1 MSILDRKLSELHN
14 ELKNKTL
21 TVSQLVEAS
30 LEQIK
35 EVESKIKAF
44 ITVDEQGAR
53 NRAQELDKQIDDS
66 EIGLLFGLPQGIKDN
81 MSTKGLKTTCAS
93 KLLSNFEPVYDATV
107 VQRLRDAQSVTIGKC
122 NMDEFA
128 MGSSNENSGFYPVRN
143 PWNTDY
149 VPGGSSGGSAAAVA
163 AREVYFALGSDTGG
177 SIRQPASFCG
187 VVGLKP
193 TYGLVSRFGLVAFAS
208 SLDQIGPITK
218 NVEDAAY
225 VLQAIAGYDPQDSTS
240 ANVEIPDY
248 LSALSGDV
256 EGLKIGV
263 PKEYI
268 GEGVHPEVKEKVLEA
283 LKVLEE
289 LGATWEEVSLPHS
302 DYAVAAYYIIASS
315 EASSNLAR
323 FDGVRYG
330 VRADQATNLL
340 EMYKETRSQGF
351 GDEVKRRI
359 MLGTYSLSSG
369 YYDAYYL
376 KAQKV
381 RTLIKQDFEE
391 IFSKYDVIIGPT
403 APTTA
408 FKLGEK
414 IEDPLTM
421 YVEDILTIPV
431 NLAGVPAISVPCGLA
446 SNGLPVGLQLIGKA
460 FDESTLLRVAHA
472 YEQNTEH
479 HKARP
484 ALASSSKQQGGE
496 NE

>member
-1 MSILDRKLSELHN
+1 MSLLDLRLMDIHN
-14 ELKNKTL
+14 QLKNKEI
-21 TVSQLVEAS
+21 TVSKLVDAS
-30 LEQIK
+30 LERIAQVD
-35 EVESKIKAF
+35 EQIKAF
-44 ITVDEQGAR
+44 LTLDKEGAKGK
-53 NRAQELDKQIDDS
+53 AEELDKQVDQD
-66 EIGLLFGLPQGIKDN
+66 ELGLLFGLPSGIKDN
-81 MSTKGLKTTCAS
+81 MSTKDIKTTCAS
-93 KLLSNFEPVYDATV
+93 KLLANFMPLYDATV
-107 VQRLRDAQSVTIGKC
+107 VDKLNKAQSVMVGKV

-143 PWNTDY
+143 PWNTEY

-163 AREVYFALGSDTGG
+163 AREVYFSLGSDTGG
-177 SIRQPASFCG
+177 SIRQPAAFCG

-208 SLDQIGPITK
+208 SLDQIGPVTK
-218 NVEDAAY
+218 NVEDSAY
-225 VLQAIAGYDPQDSTS
+225 VLQSIAGHDEHDSTS
-240 ANVEIPDY
+240 AEVDVPDY
-248 LSALSGDV
+248 LSCLTGDV
-256 EGLKIGV
+256 QGLKIGV

-268 GEGVHPEVKEKVLEA
+268 GEGVSPEVKEKVMEA
-283 LKVLEE
+283 LQVLEG

-302 DYAVAAYYIIASS
+302 EYAVPTYYIIASS

-323 FDGVRYG
+323 YDGVRYG
-330 VRADQATNLL
+330 VRADQAQNLV

-381 RTLIKQDFEE
+381 RTLIKQDFEQ

-403 APTTA
+403 TPTTA
-408 FKLGEK
+408 FKIGEK
-414 IEDPLTM
+414 IDDPLTM

-431 NLAGVPAISVPCGLA
+431 NLAGIPAISVPCGFA
-446 SNGLPVGLQLIGKA
+446 NNGLPVGLQIIGKA
-460 FDESTLLRVAHA
+460 FDESTILRVAHA
-472 YEQNTEH
+472 FEQHTDH

-484 ALASSSKQQGGE
+484 NL
-496 NE
+496 

>member
-1 MSILDRKLSELHN
+1 MSILDLKLQEIQKRLHD
-14 ELKNKTL
+14 KSL
-21 TVSQLVEAS
+21 TVTELVEAS
-30 LEQIK
+30 LERIA
-35 EVESKIKAF
+35 EVDSEVKAF
-44 ITVDEQGAR
+44 ITVDAEGAKKK
-53 NRAQELDKQIDDS
+53 AAELDKQ
-66 EIGLLFGLPQGIKDN
+66 ENQERGLLFGLPQGIKDN
-81 MSTKGLKTTCAS
+81 ISTKGLKTTCAS
-93 KLLSNFEPVYDATV
+93 KLLANFEPLYDATV
-107 VQRLRDAQSVTIGKC
+107 IKKLTEAQAVTVGKL

-128 MGSSNENSGFYPVRN
+128 MGSSNENSSFAPVRN
-143 PWNTDY
+143 PWNKEY

-177 SIRQPASFCG
+177 SIRQPAAFCG

-208 SLDQIGPITK
+208 SLDQIGPVTK

-225 VLQAIAGYDPQDSTS
+225 VLQVIAGHDPQDSTS

-248 LSALSGDV
+248 LSSLTGDIQ
-256 EGLKIGV
+256 GLKIAV
-263 PKEYI
+263 PKEYL
-268 GEGVHPEVKEKVLEA
+268 GEGVQPEVREKVQEA
-283 LKVLEE
+283 LKVLEG
-289 LGATWEEVSLPHS
+289 LGATWDEVSLPHS
-302 DYAVAAYYIIASS
+302 EYAVPTYYIISSS

-323 FDGVRYG
+323 YDGVRYG
-330 VRADQATNLL
+330 VRADQAANLL

-359 MLGTYSLSSG
+359 MLGTYALSSG

-381 RTLIKQDFEE
+381 RTLIKQDFEK
-391 IFSKYDVIIGPT
+391 IFEQYDVIIGPT

-421 YVEDILTIPV
+421 YVEDILTIPM
-431 NLAGVPAISVPCGLA
+431 NLAGIPAISVPCGLA
-446 SNGLPVGLQLIGKA
+446 SNGLPVGLQIIGKA
-460 FDESTLLRVAHA
+460 FDESTVLRVAHA

-479 HKARP
+479 HLARP
-484 ALASSSKQQGGE
+484 QLGGE
-496 NE
+496 TK